1 MTVQHRH
8 KQIDH
13 NQISTDYTYKTIS
26 PNQVVGKKGRTFGR
40 VIPVFKINVIL
51 LKLDIQFKNKKCQAF
66 QLLLQAYFS
75 PFLQ

>member
-40 VIPVFKINVIL
+40 VIPVFKINV
-51 LKLDIQFKNKKCQAF
+51 
-66 QLLLQAYFS
+66 
-75 PFLQ
+75 